1 MIMALENVTKLIWA
15 QGGNTCLVIEDPPQ
29 RQRIGQ
35 DPRSYHVVTCSGRTS
50 RSLKENK
57 QHLVDFLV
65 SNPKVQISDVAYTTT
80 ARRLHDVLRTAFCA
94 QSIQDLSRS
103 IHEDLTRPDTKRV
116 AERGSI
122 VFTFTGQ
129 GSLYSGMGQ
138 QLYHTCSRFKESIHS
153 YQAIC
158 DSQGL
163 PSVVDLISKPDI
175 DIASKTTEQ
184 SQLAIVVLELALADL
199 WKSWDIEPDL
209 VMGHSLGEY
218 AALCVSGVLS
228 VSDTLHLVG
237 RRAELIGQHCS
248 PHVYGMLAIQTPAT
262 ALEETLAS
270 NQVASCVIAGLNA
283 PNMTVVSGKVVELQ
297 YLQNHF
303 EATGIKST
311 HLPVPY
317 GFHSPQM
324 DAVLKDFEAICKGV
338 HFAKPVVPMVST
350 LTASIV
356 MDVGVFSPNY
366 LARQAREPVDFVGAL
381 QTMKSKSLVN
391 EQTLW
396 MEIGPDAVCLGLVR
410 SSLEVPSS
418 RLLPSIKSNN
428 DNWKT
433 IASSIATL
441 YMSKAPVNWPE
452 YHREYASSQTLL
464 QLPTYAFDLKD
475 YWIQYRK
482 EDLTPAAAQSAL
494 KPAAPITTPPLTTC
508 LQYVE
513 EESFQGG
520 KAWVKFFSY
529 TSDHMLLQ
537 AIQGHLVDGVALCP
551 ASVFSDMALT
561 AAKYIYE
568 RTTPG
573 KPLPTMEIWNL
584 EITHAV
590 SVSAGK
596 RDSEQVI
603 EVSASWTP
611 GSDRSARISF
621 SSKEG
626 STVHENGECQ
636 VRYGRDDSLK
646 KEFAK
651 GMPLMKKRMNA
662 ITNSAKTGAG
672 HRLSSQIVYKLF
684 SSLVLYDEKYRSIQ
698 NVYLEDDYD
707 DAVATVKLR
716 PSLGTGSFTC
726 SPYWIDAL
734 VHVAGFLL
742 NGNPEK
748 PQDIAYISTGF
759 ESMRVVQNLSE
770 EKLYTS
776 YVSMQA
782 TEKTGIIVGD
792 VYVFDGDTLVAV
804 CAGILFQMMNK
815 AVLHAITGKATPA
828 TVPRR
833 PLQTKT
839 EKKETYISLKS
850 DTDGGNTSDSVESSS
865 SIAQNTP
872 SSKTSVEDSK
882 DRDLAECLLAL
893 VASETGYDIDEM
905 EDSTLFMDIG
915 VDSLMSIAIT
925 SAAKREFDVELPA
938 SFFNTHATVADV
950 RKEFGTDAEDDEP
963 HVQPELP
970 SPPKEVALEVS
981 APVTQEFSNDVEEKS
996 MAPPVDKRSAP
1007 QEERPIKKKKNWV
1020 SNVVLVQGR
1029 ANSTETPLF
1038 LVTDGA
1044 GSATAYLY
1052 LPSLPRSRRIYAL
1065 ESPFWNDPAEYT
1077 CSMEEVAHLYV
1088 DAIRKAQ
1095 PQGPYILGGWSAG
1108 AAHAFEVTAQLS
1120 AQNEKIQCLFL
1131 LDMHVPK
1138 KMKNVLTP
1146 ATELIDET
1154 NKYRGNADPTSPKTK
1169 KMNLHLLNTVKALV
1183 PYNPGPLD
1191 PARAP
1196 AKTVIIWA
1204 KRPLG
1209 EIDEGASFERE
1220 KLIQVDETFVGNE
1233 TMDAKTRLKSWFFGK
1248 RVHFGPHGWD
1258 RLIPNP
1264 ECHVVDADHLSM
1276 VKPPVVCCSNPCSS
1290 FRLSEPLTF
1299 KVHVLSSGFCVFA
1312 NDSILVFRR

>member
-1 MIMALENVTKLIWA
+1 MI
-15 QGGNTCLVIEDPPQ
+15 IEDPPQ
-29 RQRIGQ
+29 RQKIGQ
-35 DPRSYHVVTCSGRTS
+35 DPRSYHVVTCSGRTPW
-50 RSLKENK
+50 SLKENK
-57 QHLVDFLV
+57 QHLLEFLV
-65 SNPKVQISDVAYTTT
+65 SNPKVHLSDIAYTTT
-80 ARRLHDVLRTAFCA
+80 ARRLHDVLRTSFCA
-94 QSIQDLSRS
+94 HSIQDLSRS
-103 IHEDLTRPDTKRV
+103 IHEDLKKPETKRV
-116 AERGSI
+116 ADRGSI

-138 QLYHTCSRFKESIHS
+138 QLFHTCSRFKESVYS

-163 PSVVDLISKPDI
+163 PPVVELISKDDI

-184 SQLAIVVLELALADL
+184 SQLAIVFLELALADL
-199 WKSWDIEPDL
+199 WKSWAIEPDL
-209 VMGHSLGEY
+209 VIGHSLGEY

-237 RRAELIGQHCS
+237 RRAKLIGQHCS
-248 PHVYGMLAIQTPAT
+248 PHVYGMLAVQAPAT

-270 NQVASCVIAGLNA
+270 NQVSSCVIAGLNA
-283 PNMTVVSGKVVELQ
+283 PNMTVVSGKAVELQ

-303 EATGIKST
+303 QATGIIST

-324 DAVLKDFEAICKGV
+324 DPVLKDFEASCQGV

-350 LTASIV
+350 MTASIV
-356 MDVGVFSPNY
+356 KDVGVFSPSY
-366 LARQAREPVDFVGAL
+366 LARQAREPVDFIGAL
-381 QTMKSKSLVN
+381 QTMKSKNLVN

-418 RLLPSIKSNN
+418 RLLPSIKSNAE
-428 DNWKT
+428 NWKT
-433 IASSIATL
+433 ITSSIATL
-441 YMSKAPVNWPE
+441 YTSKAPVNWPE

-482 EDLTPAAAQSAL
+482 EDLVPAAALSTI
-494 KPAAPITTPPLTTC
+494 KPTAPIMTPPLTTC
-508 LQYVE
+508 LQYIE

-520 KAWVKFFSY
+520 NAWVKFFSY
-529 TSDHMLLQ
+529 TSDPMLLQ

-561 AAKYIYE
+561 AAKYVYE

-573 KPLPTMEIWNL
+573 RPLPTMEIWNL
-584 EITHAV
+584 EITHAI
-590 SVSAGK
+590 SVPAGEP
-596 RDSEQVI
+596 DPEHVI
-603 EVSASWTP
+603 EVNATWTP
-611 GSDRSARISF
+611 GSDRSAKISF

-626 STVHENGECQ
+626 STVHKNGDCQ

-651 GMPLMKKRMNA
+651 GMHLMKKRMNA
-662 ITNSAKTGAG
+662 ITNSANIGAG
-672 HRLSSQIVYKLF
+672 HRLVSQIVYKLF
-684 SSLVLYDEKYRSIQ
+684 SSLVFYNEKYRSIQ
-698 NVYLEDDYD
+698 NVYLEDDYN

-716 PSLGTGSFTC
+716 PHLGTGTFTC
-726 SPYWIDAL
+726 SPYWMDAL

-748 PQDIAYISTGF
+748 PQDVAYISTGF
-759 ESMRVVQNLSE
+759 ESMRIVQNLCE

-782 TEKTGIIVGD
+782 TEKNGIIVGD

-815 AVLHAITGKATPA
+815 AVLHAITGKATHA

-833 PLQTKT
+833 PVQTKT
-839 EKKETYISLKS
+839 ERKEKYVSLEP
-850 DTDGGNTSDSVESSS
+850 DIDGGNTSNSTGSSS
-865 SIAQNTP
+865 SSAQDTP
-872 SSKTSVEDSK
+872 SSKTSIENSK
-882 DRDLAECLLAL
+882 DTDLAECLLGL

-925 SAAKREFDVELPA
+925 SAVKREFDVELPA

-963 HVQPELP
+963 HGEPELP
-970 SPPKEVALEVS
+970 SPGTEVAPKVL
-981 APVTQEFSNDVEEKS
+981 APVTQESLKDVEKNS
-996 MAPPVDKRSAP
+996 MAPPIDKRSDP
-1007 QEERPIKKKKNWV
+1007 QDEPPVQKKKNWF

-1029 ANSTETPLF
+1029 ANSTDTPLF

-1052 LPSLPRSRRIYAL
+1052 LPSLPNSRRIYAV
-1065 ESPFWNDPAEYT
+1065 ESPFLNDPEEYT
-1077 CSMEEVAHLYV
+1077 CSMEEVAHLYLE
-1088 DAIRKAQ
+1088 AIRKTQ

-1108 AAHAFEVTAQLS
+1108 AAHAFEVTAQLL

-1191 PARAP
+1191 PARSP

-1209 EIDEGASFERE
+1209 EIDEGPSFERE
-1220 KLIQVDETFVGNE
+1220 KLIEVDETFVGND

-1264 ECHVVDADHLSM
+1264 ECHIVDADHLSM
-1276 VKPPVVCCSNPCSS
+1276 VKPPVVCCSDPCSP
-1290 FRLSEPLTF
+1290 FRMSDSLTF
-1299 KVHVLSSGFCVFA
+1299 KYTFPPVTSMDLLTILFSSLQVKHLGELLA
-1312 NDSILVFRR
+1312 RGIDESAKIIT